1 MEKNVI
7 SVIDGEAGSC
17 GKAKVVGELATDPSL
32 NVGASITNCM
42 PNAGHTF
49 VDERGKNYVFR
60 NIPVSIVNPN
70 TTLFIGPGSAIDMDI
85 FIQEYESVKHLLNG
99 RKIYVHELVP
109 LIEQRHKDWERVN
122 IKSGSTFKGCGA
134 VTTEKVV
141 RDPDLNFFK
150 GYKDAVVLKNDD
162 WLDLLYQ
169 HLDNPDEN
177 VLLEGAQ
184 GCDLSLNYSGNYPY
198 VTSRNVSTAQ
208 LLADS
213 GIPPK
218 RLLETIM
225 VIRPFPIRI
234 SNFTT
239 QGDFIYSGNCGNGSP
254 LTWTQ
259 INLASQTGTYPFPG
273 DIDEYYGSYDIDRKY
288 IKKLLRKCPE
298 IFLKQIF
305 GENYRNTN
313 IDEISMLDA
322 LELERLVNKAR
333 GNNPYETRLID
344 DVPMFSRDY
353 PENVVFDQSEQTT
366 VTKMERRVFDIDIER
381 LKNNCRVNN
390 PYVLYLNF
398 FQHLCFDMRGETGT
412 YDISH
417 FPNPYRRHLRWIED
431 ETDTPIAA
439 LGTGPRNNERI
450 KVMELVKRR

>member
-1 MEKNVI
+1 MWK
-7 SVIDGEAGSC
+7 SKSC
-17 GKAKVVGELATDPSL
+17 RRASNRPSL

-49 VDERGKNYVFR
+49 VDERGKSYVFR

-85 FIQEYESVKHLLNG
+85 FMQEYESVKHLLNG

-109 LIEQRHKDWERVN
+109 VIEQRHKDWERAN

-150 GYKDAVVLKNDD
+150 GYKDAVVVNNDD
-162 WLDLLYQ
+162 WLELLYQ
-169 HLDNPDEN
+169 HLDNPDEYI
-177 VLLEGAQ
+177 LLEGAQ
-184 GCDLSLNYSGNYPY
+184 GCDLSLNHSSNYPY

-213 GIPPK
+213 GIPPE
-218 RLLETIM
+218 RVLETIM

-234 SNFTT
+234 SNITE
-239 QGDFIYSGNCGNGSP
+239 QGDFIYSGDCGKGAP

-259 INLASQTGTYPFPG
+259 INLASQTGTYPFLG
-273 DIDEYYGSYDIDRKY
+273 DIDAYYGYHDIDKQY
-288 IKKLLRKCPE
+288 IKKLLKKCPP
-298 IFLKQIF
+298 IFLKQIW
-305 GENYRNTN
+305 GENYRNMN
-313 IDEISMLDA
+313 INEISMLDA

-333 GNNPYETRLID
+333 GDNPYETRLID
-344 DVPMFSRDY
+344 IPIFSRDY
-353 PENVVFDQSEQTT
+353 TENTIFDQSEQTT
-366 VTKMERRVFDIDIER
+366 VTKKERRVFDIDIKR
-381 LKNNCRVNN
+381 LKNNCRINN

-398 FQHLCFDMRGETGT
+398 FQHICLDMLGEKGT

-417 FPNPYRRHLRWIED
+417 FENPYRRYLRWIED
-431 ETDTPIAA
+431 ETNTPIAA
-439 LGTGPRNNERI
+439 LGTGPKNNERI
-450 KVMELVKRR
+450 KVRELVKRR